1 MTKIQTEQLALGY
14 NGRSIISGL
23 NFTAQSGEIIGLIGP
38 NGAGKTTILR
48 ALAGLMSPRDG
59 TALLDGANI
68 RKLSAAA
75 RAQSIGLVPQAETHA
90 WSMSVEDVVIMGRTP
105 HRGWLMPFSS
115 HDRQF
120 VDQVLE
126 KTGLT
131 DFRKR
136 PIDKL
141 SGGERQRVRIAR
153 ALAQNPKV
161 LLLDEPTANLDIHHQ
176 IQVLTLV
183 KELVNQ
189 QQLLAIIAI
198 HDLTLAAR
206 FCDRLVLLHE
216 GEAFAVG
223 SPVDVL
229 NPQTL
234 KTVFGIEAQL
244 YRDPYGQWALSVHTT
259 SH

>member
-1 MTKIQTEQLALGY
+1 
-14 NGRSIISGL
+14 
-23 NFTAQSGEIIGLIGP
+23 
-38 NGAGKTTILR
+38 
-48 ALAGLMSPRDG
+48 
-59 TALLDGANI
+59 
-68 RKLSAAA
+68 
-75 RAQSIGLVPQAETHA
+75 
-90 WSMSVEDVVIMGRTP
+90 
-105 HRGWLMPFSS
+105 MPFSS
-115 HDRQF
+115 GDRQF

-126 KTGLT
+126 RTGLS

-136 PIDKL
+136 PVDQL

-183 KELVNQ
+183 KELVSQ

-216 GEAFAVG
+216 GQAFAVG

-259 SH
+259 SQ